1 MYKRIACVRVC
12 TCTCAHIMCR
22 CERQG
27 SCLYAASPRCFDF
40 AQHDK
45 EEWMLLRIVIL
56 NVVKNL
62 ADRRNK
68 LLQKSLQRLKTA
80 SVSEPPSR

>member
-1 MYKRIACVRVC
+1 MNGRVVACMRL
-12 TCTCAHIMCR
+12 T
-22 CERQG
+22 
-27 SCLYAASPRCFDF
+27 PRCLDF

-80 SVSEPPSR
+80 SVSEPASR

>member
-1 MYKRIACVRVC
+1 MNGRVVACMRL
-12 TCTCAHIMCR
+12 T
-22 CERQG
+22 
-27 SCLYAASPRCFDF
+27 PRCFDF

-68 LLQKSLQRLKTA
+68 LLQKSL
-80 SVSEPPSR
+80 

>member
-1 MYKRIACVRVC
+1 MNGRVVACMRL
-12 TCTCAHIMCR
+12 T
-22 CERQG
+22 
-27 SCLYAASPRCFDF
+27 PRCFDF

-62 ADRRNK
+62 AYRRNK
-68 LLQKSLQRLKTA
+68 LLQKSLAKIA
-80 SVSEPPSR
+80 SESEPPSR

>member
-1 MYKRIACVRVC
+1 MNGRVVACMRL
-12 TCTCAHIMCR
+12 T
-22 CERQG
+22 
-27 SCLYAASPRCFDF
+27 PRCLDF

-80 SVSEPPSR
+80 SESEPPSR

>member
-1 MYKRIACVRVC
+1 MNGRVVACMRL
-12 TCTCAHIMCR
+12 T
-22 CERQG
+22 
-27 SCLYAASPRCFDF
+27 PRCFYF

-80 SVSEPPSR
+80 SVSEPASR